1 MPDILYAGVFIEIAS
16 FIRKS
21 MLCCVM
27 SLRYPLDDV
36 GKLAALG
43 DVVGEPR
50 TVKTMTWS
58 TTPNLV
64 PAGDQPAAIEEICA
78 RLTAGDSHVVLHGA
92 TGTGKSA
99 TMAWTLARL
108 GRPALVLAPNKV
120 LAAQLAAELRELLPD
135 TFVGFFVSHFAYY
148 RPEAYVPSTDTFIE
162 KDSAV
167 DSEIERLRHE
177 ATLALLT
184 RPDVVIV
191 ASVSAIYGLGR
202 PEEYRRRMCHVEV
215 GDDLDRDDLI
225 RHLVG
230 VEYHRN
236 DLALERG
243 RIRVRGDIV
252 DVVPASG
259 EEAYRVE
266 FFGNTVEN
274 LAVINPATGE
284 VLATPQAFHIPPAS
298 HHVFDPALRDEVMA
312 DIRTELDTQLDSL
325 RNAGKLLEAQR
336 LEQRTRADLE
346 SLETTGMCRGIENY
360 SRHFDRRLTGQ
371 PPSTLLDFFPENFV
385 TIIDESHVTV
395 SQIAA
400 MFEGDQ
406 SRKRTLVEHGFR
418 LPSALDN
425 RPLRGPEFWKRVG
438 QVLYLSATPGPW
450 EREHSDGTFVEQI
463 IRPTGLV
470 DPAIEVRP
478 TKGQFD
484 DLLTRVRERVAAGE
498 RVLVTALTKRFA
510 EQVADRLLEAGLRA
524 TFLHS
529 DVPTT
534 QRLEILRR
542 LRLGEHEVLVG
553 VNLLREG
560 LDLPEVSLVAVF
572 DADTQGFLRS
582 ATSLIQIIGRAA
594 RHPRGTV
601 ILYADQTTPAMA
613 AAIGETNRRRD
624 RQLAHNAEH
633 GIDPTPLHKEVID
646 VVSRATRSGLV
657 NAPVDEPLHVTL
669 EREIAALETAMVV
682 AAKSLRFEEAA
693 LMRDELGGLRRQLAE
708 LAEF

>member
-1 MPDILYAGVFIEIAS
+1 
-16 FIRKS
+16 
-21 MLCCVM
+21 
-27 SLRYPLDDV
+27 
-36 GKLAALG
+36 
-43 DVVGEPR
+43 
-50 TVKTMTWS
+50 MT
-58 TTPNLV
+58 
-64 PAGDQPAAIEEICA
+64 PAGDQPAAIDAICT
-78 RLTAGDSHVVLHGA
+78 RLTEGDRHVVLHGA

-120 LAAQLAAELRELLPD
+120 LAAQLAAELRELLPN
-135 TFVGFFVSHFAYY
+135 TFVGFFISHFAYY

-184 RPDVVIV
+184 RKDVVIV

-202 PEEYRRRMCHVEV
+202 PEEYRRRLCRVER
-215 GDDLDRDDLI
+215 GDSLDRDELI

-236 DLALERG
+236 DVALERG
-243 RIRVRGDIV
+243 RMRVRGDVV
-252 DVVPASG
+252 DVVPSSG
-259 EEAYRVE
+259 DHAYRVE
-266 FFGNTVEN
+266 FFGDTVEDI
-274 LAVINPATGE
+274 AMIDVATGE
-284 VLATPQAFHIPPAS
+284 LVQRPDVIFIPPAT
-298 HHVFDPALRDEVMA
+298 HHVFDPELRDAVLA
-312 DIRTELDTQLDSL
+312 DIRSELASRLEELKMSGRL
-325 RNAGKLLEAQR
+325 MEAQR
-336 LEQRTRADLE
+336 LEQRARADIE
-346 SLETTGMCRGIENY
+346 ALETIGMCKGIENY
-360 SRHFDRRLTGQ
+360 SRHFDRRSSGQ
-371 PPSTLLDFFPENFV
+371 PPSTLLDFFPEDFI
-385 TIIDESHVTV
+385 TIIDESHVTI
-395 SQIAA
+395 SQISA
-400 MFEGDQ
+400 MYEGDQ

-425 RPLRGPEFWKRVG
+425 RPLQGTEFWNRVG
-438 QVLYLSATPGPW
+438 QTLYLSATPGPW
-450 EREHSDGTFVEQI
+450 ERNHSEGDFIEQI

-470 DPAIEVRP
+470 DPAVEVRP

-484 DLLTRVRERVAAGE
+484 NLLESIRERLGVNE

-510 EQVADRLLEAGLRA
+510 EQIADRLLEAGVKA

-529 DVPTT
+529 DVPTSE
-534 QRLEILRR
+534 RLEILRR

-594 RHPRGTV
+594 RNPNGTV
-601 ILYADQTTPAMA
+601 ILYADQITPAMA
-613 AAIGETNRRRD
+613 SAISETTRRRD
-624 RQLAHNAEH
+624 RQIVHNVEH
-633 GIDPTPLHKEVID
+633 GIDPRPLHKEVVDI
-646 VVSRATRSGLV
+646 VARATRPALTEAV
-657 NAPVDEPLHVTL
+657 IDEPIEVTL
-669 EREIAALETAMVV
+669 QREVDAIERAMID

-693 LMRDELGGLRRQLAE
+693 LLRDEVSLLRRQLAE
-708 LAEF
+708 LRDVQG